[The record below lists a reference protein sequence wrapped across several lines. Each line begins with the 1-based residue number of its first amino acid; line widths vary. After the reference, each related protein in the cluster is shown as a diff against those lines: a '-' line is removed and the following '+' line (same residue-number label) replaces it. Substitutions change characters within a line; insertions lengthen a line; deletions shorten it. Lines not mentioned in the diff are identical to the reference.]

1 MIKPKTKGIHP
12 CFKSKFKC
20 IDTYKKFIAGQ
31 SYEITGFGNDIRGY
45 KKVEV
50 WYVTP
55 LGSKEEFSVI
65 KTTINALVDAR
76 VLTIIE
82 EDV

>member
-1 MIKPKTKGIHP
+1 MIKPKTKGIPP

-31 SYEITGFGNDIRGY
+31 SYEITGFGTDIRGD

-50 WYVTP
+50 WFITP
-55 LGSKEEFSVI
+55 LGSKKEFSVI

-76 VLTIIE
+76 VLTILE
-82 EDV
+82 EE